1 MTSTIPKL
9 REIME
14 GWIAEVER
22 VEARNYALIK
32 ESAELSLSLEAE
44 RDHIKTLE
52 LQVSLLRELLVDAF
66 EEGWRKS
73 APGMLIT
80 AAWEQSEAYGE
91 LQQIMIGEEAV

>member
-22 VEARNYALIK
+22 VEARNYGLIK
-32 ESAELSLSLEAE
+32 DNAELSLSLEAE
-44 RDHIKTLE
+44 RDQIKTLE
-52 LQVSLLRELLVDAF
+52 LQVSLLRDLVSDAF

-73 APGMLIT
+73 APGILIT
-80 AAWEQSEAYGE
+80 AAWEQSEVYRE
-91 LQQIMIGEEAV
+91 LQRIMIGEEAT